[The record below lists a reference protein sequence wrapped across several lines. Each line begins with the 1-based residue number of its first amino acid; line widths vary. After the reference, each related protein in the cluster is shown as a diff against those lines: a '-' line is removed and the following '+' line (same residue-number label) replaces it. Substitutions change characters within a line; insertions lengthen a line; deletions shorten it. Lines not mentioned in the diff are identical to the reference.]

1 MTTILVV
8 DDDPDIA
15 GLVEVNLRLEGFEVR
30 VVADGDEALADIS
43 VSPPDLVVT
52 DMMMPR
58 VDGLELVRRLRL
70 DPATTALPVIILTA
84 RDLSLDKVAGL
95 AAGADDYIVKPF
107 DAVELVA
114 RIRSTLRRNSE
125 MRSISPLTGLP
136 GNARID
142 GEIATRLATGAPMA
156 VCYFDLDSFKPFN
169 DRYGF
174 LRGDEVIR
182 LLASSAQI
190 AALEAG
196 PGAFVGHIGGDDFVV
211 VCTEDQWRPLCDRVI
226 ELFDSKAAG
235 LYDPDD
241 AEVGSL
247 EMPDRQGVLRRYP
260 IVSVSVG
267 VALTS
272 RRRFADHREVV
283 AVATEMKSVAKGTPG
298 SAIAV
303 DRRAEPPADV
313 I

>member
-15 GLVEVNLRLEGFEVR
+15 GLVEVNLRLEGFDVR
-30 VVADGDEALADIS
+30 VVGDGDEALSDIA

-58 VDGLELVRRLRL
+58 VDGIELVRRLRA

-84 RDLSLDKVAGL
+84 RDMSLDKVAGL
-95 AAGADDYIVKPF
+95 AAGADDYVVKPF

-142 GEIATRLATGAPMA
+142 AEIATRLKGDAEFA
-156 VCYFDLDSFKPFN
+156 VCYLDLDSFKPYN

-211 VCTEDQWRPLCDRVI
+211 VCRDEQWSTLCERVI
-226 ELFDSKAAG
+226 ELFDAKAPG

-241 AEVGSL
+241 AERGYL
-247 EMPDRQGVLRRYP
+247 EMPDRQGTLRRYP
-260 IVSVSVG
+260 LLTVSIG
-267 VALTS
+267 VARTA
-272 RRRFADHREVV
+272 RHRFADHREVV
-283 AVATEMKSVAKGTPG
+283 SVATEMKTVAKGEPG
-298 SAIAV
+298 SSIAV
-303 DRRAEPPADV
+303 DRRAEP
-313 I
+313 